1 MWKKEADKN
10 VWQLLK
16 CYTWIVISFFIC
28 VWLSRTYFIV
38 ASRIVR
44 PSQIYRVAV
53 SILSSPISLSVR
65 ASILRNGVDI
75 GSATQECKPG
85 IPETLLIKVC
95 LLFIIIHFSFPF
107 LCIVCLFCVV
117 GTCGVFEM
125 IWSHHHHWPVFV
137 FVFKTIDSE
146 HNSSGPVPT
155 TRRRQYGS
163 CPGWY
168 GFPQWNHIELF
179 STFHDDFHSNGK
191 ARLPSESNRYINYVT
206 RNYFNTKKKTQNQKI
221 KSFVFVFFFLFFF
234 SSF

>member
-28 VWLSRTYFIV
+28 VCGFQGLISSWPVGSFDRAKFIEWPFP
-38 ASRIVR
+38 SWVR
-44 PSQIYRVAV
+44 PSP
-53 SILSSPISLSVR
+53 SPYALPSYGMESTSVR
-65 ASILRNGVDI
+65 QRKSASPAYRKHSSSKYVYSL
-75 GSATQECKPG
+75 
-85 IPETLLIKVC
+85 
-95 LLFIIIHFSFPF
+95 LLFIFPFLF

-206 RNYFNTKKKTQNQKI
+206 RNYFNTKKKTQTKR
-221 KSFVFVFFFLFFF
+221 
-234 SSF
+234 